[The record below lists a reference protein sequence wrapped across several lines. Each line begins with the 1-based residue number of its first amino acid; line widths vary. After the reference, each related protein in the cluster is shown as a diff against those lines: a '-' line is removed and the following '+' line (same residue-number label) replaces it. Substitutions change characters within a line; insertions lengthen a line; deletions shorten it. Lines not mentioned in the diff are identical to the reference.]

1 MQRIFYSNDSVVTGT
16 EIAKTLLD
24 YAAALARNVSS
35 ATVTIPVR
43 RQDGATTRATLL
55 IGPASQ
61 LIAEDEEDAGEELQ
75 DDILVAKMKAS
86 TAALGAPR
94 AVSAR
99 AAATTADEIAVDVD
113 DDLSSL

>member
-16 EIAKTLLD
+16 EIAKTLLE

-43 RQDGATTRATLL
+43 RDDGETTRAMLL

-61 LIAEDEEDAGEELQ
+61 LIAEDEASEGDELV
-75 DDILVAKMKAS
+75 DDILVAKMRAAS
-86 TAALGAPR
+86 AALAAPR
-94 AVSAR
+94 AVSAQ
-99 AAATTADEIAVDVD
+99 AAAVTSDEIAVDSN
-113 DDLSSL
+113 DDLSDL